1 MNLVKLASHTV
12 DLDLLPERPV
22 VLDVG
27 CRGFDFT
34 REVLSYRPDAT
45 VWAMDPDPLIEA
57 PMPSER
63 YHYMRIALIGGM
75 EGRRGRVN
83 YAGWSTGEGNI
94 VCEVSPHYAERSHQV
109 MAMNIYD
116 LMFSL
121 HVMHWDLVKLDC
133 EESEFSILENWP
145 GPIATQISV
154 EFHDWTGPWESKAK
168 NSPTYYPK
176 LWAGPL
182 RDYEV
187 VQHELSKVGEGVGHW
202 DTLLRLKR

>member
-27 CRGFDFT
+27 CRNFDFT
-34 REVLSYRPDAT
+34 REVLALRPKA
-45 VWAMDPDPLIEA
+45 WILAMDPDPLMEL
-57 PMPSER
+57 PLWLDLRSVVYLPW
-63 YHYMRIALIGGM
+63 ALIHDGPKA
-75 EGRRGRVN
+75 VN
-83 YAGWSTGEGNI
+83 YAGWSTGEGNM
-94 VCEVSPHYAERSHQV
+94 VCEVSPHYAERSHRV
-109 MAMNIYD
+109 AATNIND
-116 LMFSL
+116 IGVLFS
-121 HVMHWDLVKLDC
+121 VPFWDLVKLDC
-133 EESEFSILENWP
+133 EESEFGILENWP

-168 NSPTYYPK
+168 NSPTYYPA

-187 VQHELSKVGEGVGHW
+187 VKHELSKVGEGTGHW